1 MRCQADVAERVAA
14 APTPQAAAS
23 LREGPPD
30 WAPDTRCARPI
41 QDLRCVIPSLDR
53 GRVLLCASVRRC
65 QKCHPLRVLL
75 RVYVTASDL
84 SVEYNRQET
93 VRYSLHSASFRVAPP
108 PRAGHYYLFPH
119 SCPLACDKKCMRT
132 RVIRSASPGTR
143 ARLTYTFPARACP
156 PAGRERPFIVCTAHE
171 GRVYARSCAPPSV
184 SCSRRRL
191 SPHRG
196 GGGAPC
202 RNRLRKPAV
211 MDGTCETRS
220 RKPLLVFRAEM
231 AEQSPTAC
239 DDPPAPPLRA

>member
-1 MRCQADVAERVAA
+1 MRCQADVAARVAA

-41 QDLRCVIPSLDR
+41 QDLRCVIPSHDR

-65 QKCHPLRVLL
+65 QKCHPPRVLL
-75 RVYVTASDL
+75 LVYVTASDL
-84 SVEYNRQET
+84 SVEYNRQVQPPQREFH
-93 VRYSLHSASFRVAPP
+93 RAAAGRRPLPSLHS
-108 PRAGHYYLFPH
+108 
-119 SCPLACDKKCMRT
+119 CDKKCMRI

-171 GRVYARSCAPPSV
+171 GCVHARSCAPPSV

-202 RNRLRKPAV
+202 RKRLRKPAV

-239 DDPPAPPLRA
+239 DDPPALPLRA

>member
-41 QDLRCVIPSLDR
+41 QDLRCVIPDR
-53 GRVLLCASVRRC
+53 PTTAVGYSCARLFVVVKNESSASRVLS
-65 QKCHPLRVLL
+65 

-84 SVEYNRQET
+84 SVEYNRQVQPPQREFQS
-93 VRYSLHSASFRVAPP
+93 RAAAARRGHSL
-108 PRAGHYYLFPH
+108 H

-171 GRVYARSCAPPSV
+171 GCVHARSCAPPSV

-239 DDPPAPPLRA
+239 DDPPALPLRA

>member
-1 MRCQADVAERVAA
+1 MSSASRLVTCVRDRVR
-14 APTPQAAAS
+14 PFSGVQPSGTAS
-23 LREGPPD
+23 
-30 WAPDTRCARPI
+30 TAR
-41 QDLRCVIPSLDR
+41 VS
-53 GRVLLCASVRRC
+53 SRRRR
-65 QKCHPLRVLL
+65 PLRL
-75 RVYVTASDL
+75 RSGSCDTEVYADS
-84 SVEYNRQET
+84 
-93 VRYSLHSASFRVAPP
+93 
-108 PRAGHYYLFPH
+108 
-119 SCPLACDKKCMRT
+119 

-171 GRVYARSCAPPSV
+171 GCVHARSWAPPSV
-184 SCSRRRL
+184 SCSSRRL

-202 RNRLRKPAV
+202 RKRLRKPAV

-239 DDPPAPPLRA
+239 DDPPALPLRA